1 MKKGLYYIGWIVV
14 ILSVVLGLY
23 VGGYL
28 MFIKPIAACLVA
40 FDTGVLTGSMIGWT
54 IVKCI
59 FAGTAGGLIFA
70 IGYYIAMVLIYFSNK
85 W

>member
-1 MKKGLYYIGWIVV
+1 MKKSLYYIGWIVV
-14 ILSVVLGLY
+14 VLSVVLGLY

-28 MFIKPIAACLVA
+28 MFIKPIVACLVA

-59 FAGTAGGLIFA
+59 FAGTVGGVIFI
-70 IGYYIAMVLIYFSNK
+70 IGHYIAMIFLHLSI
-85 W
+85 